1 MPTAEFTE
9 KAAGETAILNFFGLR
24 EQPFGVTPDP
34 RFLYLT
40 ASHREALATLVYGIE
55 SRRGFSAL
63 VAEPGMGKTTLLFFL
78 LDKLKSTA
86 RTAFIFRPDSNT
98 KELLESLLL
107 DLGLD
112 ANPEDVPQMHET
124 LKAALLEDRHAGKHF
139 GWVIDEAQDLDASV
153 LEAVRLLSNFETTDS
168 KLMHILLAGQ
178 PGLAEK
184 LGNPELLQLRQRVS
198 NFVQLS
204 PLSPSEVS
212 EYMRFRIRRG
222 GGRIGNLFSE
232 EAQTLIA
239 QASRGIPRNVNSIC
253 FSCMS
258 LAFAEGHKIIRPDVV
273 REVLAER
280 EPENARKDPPA
291 PTSEPETASWPGDF
305 LSADLD
311 TAYAEP
317 DARRMGRSLGLFA
330 IGLLVLP
337 LLLVVLESS
346 SRLGALET
354 IRGPVAEAA
363 IARLTGYDIHVP
375 ELPAA
380 TAAAFQAPKPPV
392 PLPDSES
399 YFAAQATSQVAPDAD
414 QPVVPVKQA
423 VKANSLPAPAPKP
436 KGVSR
441 VIFAHRGDTL
451 YELARRYYGR
461 SDGVLVGRI
470 RSHNPQIRDVDTI
483 LEENQ
488 PVVLPDLAPEF
499 PWKIGATGGA
509 AH

>member
-1 MPTAEFTE
+1 MRTVEFTE
-9 KAAGETAILNFFGLR
+9 KAAGESAILTFFGLR

-55 SRRGFSAL
+55 SRRGFSVL

-86 RTAFIFRPDSNT
+86 RTAFLFRPDSNT
-98 KELLESLLL
+98 RELLESLLL

-112 ANPEDVPQMHET
+112 ADPEDVPQMHER
-124 LKAALLEDRHAGKHF
+124 LKAALLDDRHAGKHF
-139 GWVIDEAQDLDASV
+139 VWVIDEAQDLDTSV

-198 NFVQLS
+198 SFVQLS
-204 PLSPSEVS
+204 PLSAGEVS

-222 GGRIGNLFSE
+222 GGKLDDLFSH

-239 QASRGIPRNVNSIC
+239 EGSRGIPRNVNSIC

-273 REVLAER
+273 RAVLAER
-280 EPENARKDPPA
+280 EPENAPKEAAATMP
-291 PTSEPETASWPGDF
+291 EPQTASWPGDF

-311 TAYAEP
+311 ASYPEA
-317 DARRMGRSLGLFA
+317 DARHMGRSLGLFA
-330 IGLLVLP
+330 VGLLVLP

-363 IARLTGYDIHVP
+363 IARLTGYDIHTP

-380 TAAAFQAPKPPV
+380 TAPAFQPPKPPV
-392 PLPDSES
+392 PLPDAES
-399 YFAAQATSQVAPDAD
+399 YHAAQTASPFAADASLS
-414 QPVVPVKQA
+414 VGPVKQ
-423 VKANSLPAPAPKP
+423 VKQATPTPPPAPKQR
-436 KGVSR
+436 GISR
-441 VIFAHRGDTL
+441 VIFAHQGDTL
-451 YELARRYYGR
+451 YELARKYYGR

-499 PWKIGATGGA
+499 PWKIGAKGA
-509 AH
+509 AD

>member
-1 MPTAEFTE
+1 MPTVEYTE
-9 KAAGETAILNFFGLR
+9 KGAGESAILNFFGLR

-55 SRRGFSAL
+55 SRRGFSVL

-86 RTAFIFRPDSNT
+86 RTAFLFRPDGNT

-112 ANPEDVPQMHET
+112 ADPEDVPQMHET
-124 LKAALLEDRHAGKHF
+124 LKGALLEDRHAGKHF
-139 GWVIDEAQDLDASV
+139 VWVIDEAQDLDTSV

-184 LGNPELLQLRQRVS
+184 LGNPELLQLRQRIS
-198 NFVQLS
+198 SFVQLS
-204 PLSPSEVS
+204 PLSAHEVS

-222 GGRIGNLFSE
+222 GGKLDELFSH

-239 QASRGIPRNVNSIC
+239 QGSHGIPRNVNSIC

-258 LAFAEGHKIIRPDVV
+258 LAFAEGHKMIRPDVV

-280 EPENARKDPPA
+280 EPENAPKEPPA
-291 PTSEPETASWPGDF
+291 PIHEPETAWWPGDF
-305 LSADLD
+305 LSADLG

-317 DARRMGRSLGLFA
+317 DTRHMGRSLGLLA
-330 IGLLVLP
+330 VGLLVLP
-337 LLLVVLESS
+337 LLLVVMESS

-363 IARLTGYDIHVP
+363 IARLTGYDIHTP

-380 TAAAFQAPKPPV
+380 TAPAFQAPKPPV

-399 YFAAQATSQVAPDAD
+399 DFEAQTAPQVAAETNH
-414 QPVVPVKQA
+414 PVVPIKQA
-423 VKANSLPAPAPKP
+423 VKANSLPAPTPKQ

-451 YELARRYYGR
+451 YELARKYYGR

-483 LEENQ
+483 LDENQ

-499 PWKIGATGGA
+499 PWKIGGTGGA
-509 AH
+509 GH

>member
-1 MPTAEFTE
+1 MRTVEFTE
-9 KAAGETAILNFFGLR
+9 KAAGESAILTFFGLR

-55 SRRGFSAL
+55 SRRGFSVL

-86 RTAFIFRPDSNT
+86 RTAFLFRPDSNT
-98 KELLESLLL
+98 RELLESLLL

-112 ANPEDVPQMHET
+112 ADPEDVPQMHER
-124 LKAALLEDRHAGKHF
+124 LKAALLDDRDAGKHF
-139 GWVIDEAQDLDASV
+139 VWVIDEAQDLDTSV

-198 NFVQLS
+198 SFVQLS
-204 PLSPSEVS
+204 PLSTGEVS

-222 GGRIGNLFSE
+222 GGKIEDLFSH
-232 EAQTLIA
+232 EAQMLIA
-239 QASRGIPRNVNSIC
+239 QGSRGIPRNVNSIC

-258 LAFAEGHKIIRPDVV
+258 LAFAEGHKIIRPEIV

-280 EPENARKDPPA
+280 EPENARKERTGAMP
-291 PTSEPETASWPGDF
+291 EPQTASWPGDF

-311 TAYAEP
+311 TSYPAS
-317 DARRMGRSLGLFA
+317 DARHMGRSLGLFA
-330 IGLLVLP
+330 VGLLVLP

-363 IARLTGYDIHVP
+363 IARLTGYDIHTP

-380 TAAAFQAPKPPV
+380 TAPAFQPPKPPV
-392 PLPDSES
+392 PLPDEES
-399 YFAAQATSQVAPDAD
+399 YLAASQFAADTSHSAG
-414 QPVVPVKQA
+414 PVKQA
-423 VKANSLPAPAPKP
+423 VQTTPRPAPTPKQ
-436 KGVSR
+436 KGLSR
-441 VIFAHRGDTL
+441 VIFAHQGDTL
-451 YELARRYYGR
+451 YELARKYYGR

-483 LEENQ
+483 LKENQ

-499 PWKIGATGGA
+499 PWKIGAKGA
-509 AH
+509 AD